1 MNNEGLVYRDV
12 FVSVFIDSEKYL
24 VVYVNDKGNTR
35 VVNYDDNF
43 YSVEDDIIA
52 YDEMLRD
59 SLKDDTTNDVRE
71 VDKEDY
77 LRLLSDYIKS
87 VEKEL
92 ETSDLEGL
100 NWEYLE
106 SRGIRQCIEM

>member
-1 MNNEGLVYRDV
+1 MNDSLVYRDI
-12 FVSVFIDSEKYL
+12 FVSVFVDSEKCL
-24 VVYVNDKGNTR
+24 VIYVNDKGNTR

-43 YSVEDDIIA
+43 YSVEEDIVA

-59 SLKDDTTNDVRE
+59 SLKDDTTNDIRE
-71 VDKEDY
+71 VDREDY
-77 LRLLSDYIKS
+77 LRLLGNYIKS

-92 ETSDLEGL
+92 ETSDCEGL

-106 SRGIRQCIEM
+106 SRGIRKYE